1 MRENELPATWRE
13 IGVDNDNPDDFVLV
27 PLSTLEVFSGD
38 YMEPLEDLY
47 LCVAQAVPGKE
58 AEYAL
63 QAEALRRFL
72 ADQNI
77 LSS

>member
-1 MRENELPATWRE
+1 
-13 IGVDNDNPDDFVLV
+13 
-27 PLSTLEVFSGD
+27 
-38 YMEPLEDLY
+38 MEPLEDLY
-47 LCVAQAVPGKE
+47 LCAAQAVQGKE

-77 LSS
+77 LSSVS